1 MSKIWK
7 KTIITCEH
15 YFHDRAAVKG
25 CWVPILWVLL
35 LTGSTALAVPDL
47 DLGQLK
53 KNTQIFERIVG
64 EILTQTFP
72 NPFALTGQVEGSYV
86 QGYGVVVSFH
96 LNINRSRIRTPFG
109 EIPARTEGP
118 RSNAEQLNVLRE
130 SMVRCLAD
138 YGSAFKQL
146 EAEERISINA
156 HVEDRNELDATK
168 KTTIVVISTSKQDLD
183 LLTTEKISFEQF
195 EDRIR
200 VLQY

>member
-7 KTIITCEH
+7 KTIIIYEH
-15 YFHDRAAVKG
+15 FSHARATVKG
-25 CWVPILWVLL
+25 CWVSILWVLL
-35 LTGSTALAVPDL
+35 LSGPAALAVDL
-47 DLGQLK
+47 DLELLK
-53 KNTQIFERIVG
+53 RNTQIFERIVG

-72 NPFALTGQVEGSYV
+72 NPFALTGQAEGSYV
-86 QGYGVVVSFH
+86 QGFGVVVSFH

-118 RSNAEQLNVLRE
+118 RSNAEQLRVLKE
-130 SMVRCLAD
+130 SMVRSLAD
-138 YGSAFKQL
+138 YGTAFKQL
-146 EAEERISINA
+146 DAEDRISINA
-156 HVEDRNELDATK
+156 HVEDRNELDVSK

-195 EDRIR
+195 EERIS

>member
-1 MSKIWK
+1 MSIIWK
-7 KTIITCEH
+7 KTINICEH
-15 YFHDRAAVKG
+15 YSHARATVKA
-25 CWVPILWVLL
+25 CWVSILWVLL
-35 LTGSTALAVPDL
+35 LSGSSAFAVLDL
-47 DLGQLK
+47 DLGVLK

-72 NPFALTGQVEGSYV
+72 NPFALTGEAEGSYV

-118 RSNAEQLNVLRE
+118 RSNAQQLNALRE

-138 YGSAFKQL
+138 YGMAFKQL

-168 KTTIVVISTSKQDLD
+168 KTTIVVISTSKRDLD

>member
-1 MSKIWK
+1 MSTIWK
-7 KTIITCEH
+7 KTINICEH
-15 YFHDRAAVKG
+15 YSHARAKVKA
-25 CWVPILWVLL
+25 CWVSILWVLL
-35 LTGSTALAVPDL
+35 LSGSSAFAVLDL
-47 DLGQLK
+47 DLGVLK

-72 NPFALTGQVEGSYV
+72 NPFALTGEAEGSYV
-86 QGYGVVVSFH
+86 EGYGVVVSFH

-118 RSNAEQLNVLRE
+118 RSNAEQLNALRE

-138 YGSAFKQL
+138 YGMAFKQL
-146 EAEERISINA
+146 EAEERISMNA

-168 KTTIVVISTSKQDLD
+168 KTTVVVISTSKRDLD

>member
-1 MSKIWK
+1 
-7 KTIITCEH
+7 
-15 YFHDRAAVKG
+15 
-25 CWVPILWVLL
+25 VLL
-35 LTGSTALAVPDL
+35 LTGSSAFAVLDL
-47 DLGQLK
+47 DLGVLK

-64 EILTQTFP
+64 EILTQSFP
-72 NPFALTGQVEGSYV
+72 NPFALTGEAEGSYV

-138 YGSAFKQL
+138 YGMAFKQL

-168 KTTIVVISTSKQDLD
+168 KTTIVVISTSKRDLD

>member
-1 MSKIWK
+1 M
-7 KTIITCEH
+7 
-15 YFHDRAAVKG
+15 VKG
-25 CWVPILWVLL
+25 ARASILFVLL
-35 LTGSTALAVPDL
+35 LSGTAAFAVDL
-47 DLGQLK
+47 DMELLK

-64 EILTQTFP
+64 EILTQNFP
-72 NPFALTGQVEGSYV
+72 NPFALTGQAEGSYV

-138 YGSAFKQL
+138 YGTAFKQL
-146 EAEERISINA
+146 EAGDRISINA

-168 KTTIVVISTSKQDLD
+168 KTTVVVISTSKEDLD
-183 LLTTEKISFEQF
+183 LLTTEKITFEQF

>member
-1 MSKIWK
+1 MSTIWK

-15 YFHDRAAVKG
+15 SSHGRAMVKG
-25 CWVPILWVLL
+25 ARASILFVLL
-35 LTGSTALAVPDL
+35 LSGTAAFAVPDL
-47 DLGQLK
+47 DMGLLK

-64 EILTQTFP
+64 EILTQNFP
-72 NPFALTGQVEGSYV
+72 NPFALTGQAEGSYV

-118 RSNAEQLNVLRE
+118 RSTAEQLDLLRE
-130 SMVRCLAD
+130 SIVRCLAD
-138 YGSAFKQL
+138 YGTAFKQL
-146 EAEERISINA
+146 EAQERVSINA

-168 KTTIVVISTSKQDLD
+168 KTTIVVISTSKEDLD
-183 LLTTEKISFEQF
+183 LLTTEKITFEQF

>member
-1 MSKIWK
+1 MSIIWK

-15 YFHDRAAVKG
+15 YSHARATMKG
-25 CWVPILWVLL
+25 ARISILFVLL
-35 LTGSTALAVPDL
+35 LSGTATFALDL
-47 DLGQLK
+47 DMGLLK

-72 NPFALTGQVEGSYV
+72 NPFALTGQAEGSYV

-109 EIPARTEGP
+109 EIPARTEGQ
-118 RSNAEQLNVLRE
+118 RSNAEQLGVLKE
-130 SMVRCLAD
+130 SIVRCLAD
-138 YGSAFKQL
+138 YGTAFKQL
-146 EAEERISINA
+146 DAEDRISINA

-183 LLTTEKISFEQF
+183 LLTTEKITFEQF

-200 VLQY
+200 VLEY